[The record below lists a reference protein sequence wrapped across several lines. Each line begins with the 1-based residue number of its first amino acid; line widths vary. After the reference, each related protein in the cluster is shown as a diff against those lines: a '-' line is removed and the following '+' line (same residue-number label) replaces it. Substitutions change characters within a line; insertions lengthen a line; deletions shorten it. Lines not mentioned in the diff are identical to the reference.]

1 MTPIELDLRPPRADE
16 KKLFYSAPTDVGD
29 EALATV
35 GHLRAD
41 FGSSGKDFQSSWNPH
56 NGDRFNTPEFK
67 AALKK
72 FVDGLRKSGGPLKSL
87 SAMRKYC
94 AERGAEAKLEDRG
107 TYGFI
112 AETEDLN
119 YKFALRFTPLPGH
132 HQLYLYAYDMS
143 RQREYA
149 LEKESL
155 LFSRLDESLLRH
167 AEDIGSCPSVTDLHD
182 IGDYIYAHQYLTE
195 EYQFDISETERL
207 LKFEDPLEVA
217 LSCAEMDAS
226 NLKRQSLASYMNRAQ
241 AEENFPLADVVPSA
255 EAPRQQTESERKRG
269 ARKGGER

>member
-1 MTPIELDLRPPRADE
+1 MEASLRPFSGEE
-16 KKLFYSAPTDVGD
+16 KSLFYSAPTESND

-35 GHLRAD
+35 GHLRID
-41 FGSSGKDFQSSWNPH
+41 FGSSGKEFRSSWQPH
-56 NGDRFNTPEFK
+56 NDDRFNTPEFK
-67 AALKK
+67 AALRK
-72 FVDGLRKSGGPLKSL
+72 FVDGLRENGPLESL

-94 AERGAEAKLEDRG
+94 AECGGKAKLEDQG
-107 TYGFI
+107 AYGFI
-112 AETEDLN
+112 ADTEDLN
-119 YKFALRFTPLPGH
+119 YRFALRFTPSPGQYH
-132 HQLYLYAYDMS
+132 LYLYAYDMS

-149 LEKESL
+149 FKKESL

-182 IGDYIYAHQYLTE
+182 IGGYIYAHQYLTE

-226 NLKRQSLASYMNRAQ
+226 NLKRQSLASYMDRAR
-241 AEENFPLADVVPSA
+241 AEENFPLADVVPQ
-255 EAPRQQTESERKRG
+255 EEERPSNKAKQSRRNP
-269 ARKGGER
+269 AR

>member
-1 MTPIELDLRPPRADE
+1 MTPAEANLRPFGADE
-16 KKLFYSAPTDVGD
+16 RKLFYSAQKDADD

-67 AALKK
+67 ATLRK

-94 AERGAEAKLEDRG
+94 AERGAEAKLEDHG

-112 AETEDLN
+112 AETGDLN
-119 YKFALRFTPLPGH
+119 YKFALRFTPSPGH
-132 HQLYLYAYDMS
+132 YQLYLYAYDMS

-167 AEDIGSCPSVTDLHD
+167 ASDLGGCSSVEELHEV
-182 IGDYIYAHQYLTE
+182 GGYIYAHQFLTQ
-195 EYQFDISETERL
+195 EYRFDIAETERL
-207 LKFEDPLEVA
+207 LRFEDPLEVA

-226 NLKRQSLASYMNRAQ
+226 NLKRQSLASYMDRAR
-241 AEENFPLADVVPSA
+241 AEENFPLADVAPPA
-255 EAPRQQTESERKRG
+255 EAPRQQPEAAKKRG
-269 ARKGGER
+269 AGKGGER

>member
-41 FGSSGKDFQSSWNPH
+41 FGSSGKEFRSSWQPH
-56 NGDRFNTPEFK
+56 NDDRFNTPEFK
-67 AALKK
+67 AALRK
-72 FVDGLRKSGGPLKSL
+72 FVDGLRENGPLESL

-94 AERGAEAKLEDRG
+94 AECEGKAKLEDQG
-107 TYGFI
+107 AYGFI
-112 AETEDLN
+112 ADTEDLN
-119 YKFALRFTPLPGH
+119 YRFALRFTPSPGQYH
-132 HQLYLYAYDMS
+132 LYLYAYDMAS
-143 RQREYA
+143 QREYA
-149 LEKESL
+149 FEKESL

-182 IGDYIYAHQYLTE
+182 IGGYIYAHQYLTE

-226 NLKRQSLASYMNRAQ
+226 NLKRQSLASYMDRAR
-241 AEENFPLADVVPSA
+241 AEENFPLADVVPQ
-255 EAPRQQTESERKRG
+255 EEERPSNKAKQSRRNP
-269 ARKGGER
+269 AR

>member
-1 MTPIELDLRPPRADE
+1 MTPIELDLRPPGADE

-29 EALATV
+29 ETLATV

-72 FVDGLRKSGGPLKSL
+72 VVDGLRKSGRPLKSL

-94 AERGAEAKLEDRG
+94 AERGGKAKLEDQG
-107 TYGFI
+107 AYGFI
-112 AETEDLN
+112 ADTKDLN
-119 YKFALRFTPLPGH
+119 YRFALRFTPSPGQYH
-132 HQLYLYAYDMS
+132 LYLYAYDMS

-167 AEDIGSCPSVTDLHD
+167 VADLRDCASIPDIHDMGS
-182 IGDYIYAHQYLTE
+182 YIYAHQYLTE

-226 NLKRQSLASYMNRAQ
+226 NLKRQSLASYMDRAR
-241 AEENFPLADVVPSA
+241 AEENFPLADVVPQ
-255 EAPRQQTESERKRG
+255 EEERPSNKAKQSRRNP
-269 ARKGGER
+269 AR

>member
-1 MTPIELDLRPPRADE
+1 MTPAEANLRPFGGDE
-16 KKLFYSAPTDVGD
+16 RKLFYSAQKDADD

-67 AALKK
+67 AALRK

-94 AERGAEAKLEDRG
+94 AERGAEAKLEDHG

-112 AETEDLN
+112 AETGDLN
-119 YKFALRFTPLPGH
+119 YKFALRFTPSPGQ

-167 AEDIGSCPSVTDLHD
+167 A
-182 IGDYIYAHQYLTE
+182 
-195 EYQFDISETERL
+195 
-207 LKFEDPLEVA
+207 
-217 LSCAEMDAS
+217 
-226 NLKRQSLASYMNRAQ
+226 
-241 AEENFPLADVVPSA
+241 
-255 EAPRQQTESERKRG
+255 
-269 ARKGGER
+269 

>member
-1 MTPIELDLRPPRADE
+1 METGLRPFFGEE
-16 KKLFYSAPTDVGD
+16 KSLFYSAPTETVD

-41 FGSSGKDFQSSWNPH
+41 FGRLGKDFQSSWNPH

-67 AALKK
+67 AALKE

-94 AERGAEAKLEDRG
+94 AEREEAAKLEEG
-107 TYGFI
+107 AYGFI
-112 AETEDLN
+112 AETERFR
-119 YKFALRFTPLPGH
+119 YALRFTPLPGQYH
-132 HQLYLYAYDMS
+132 KEG
-143 RQREYA
+143 QREYA
-149 LEKESL
+149 QEKESL
-155 LFSRLDESLLRH
+155 LFSRLDESLLRRV
-167 AEDIGSCPSVTDLHD
+167 AGLESYLSIEEIYDVG
-182 IGDYIYAHQYLTE
+182 GYIRMHQCLTE

-226 NLKRQSLASYMNRAQ
+226 NLDRNRLTFYLDRRR
-241 AEENFPLADVVPSA
+241 AEELFPLADAVPPA
-255 EAPRQQTESERKRG
+255 EALRQQTQAVKKHG

>member
-1 MTPIELDLRPPRADE
+1 MTPIELDLRPPGADE
-16 KKLFYSAPTDVGD
+16 KKMFYSAPTDADD

-67 AALKK
+67 AALRK
-72 FVDGLRKSGGPLKSL
+72 FVDGLRKSL

-94 AERGAEAKLEDRG
+94 AERGAEAKLEDQG

-132 HQLYLYAYDMS
+132 HQLYLYAYDKEG
-143 RQREYA
+143 QREYA
-149 LEKESL
+149 QERKACCSPGWTK
-155 LFSRLDESLLRH
+155 
-167 AEDIGSCPSVTDLHD
+167 ASC
-182 IGDYIYAHQYLTE
+182 A
-195 EYQFDISETERL
+195 
-207 LKFEDPLEVA
+207 A
-217 LSCAEMDAS
+217 LSAWKATC
-226 NLKRQSLASYMNRAQ
+226 
-241 AEENFPLADVVPSA
+241 P
-255 EAPRQQTESERKRG
+255 
-269 ARKGGER
+269 

>member
-1 MTPIELDLRPPRADE
+1 MTPAEANLRPFGADE
-16 KKLFYSAPTDVGD
+16 RKLFYSAQKDADD

-67 AALKK
+67 AALRK
-72 FVDGLRKSGGPLKSL
+72 FVDGLRN
-87 SAMRKYC
+87 
-94 AERGAEAKLEDRG
+94 ERGAEAKLEDQG

-112 AETEDLN
+112 AETGDLN
-119 YKFALRFTPLPGH
+119 YKFALRFTPSPGH
-132 HQLYLYAYDMS
+132 YQLYLYAYDMS

-167 AEDIGSCPSVTDLHD
+167 ASDLGGCSSVEELHEV
-182 IGDYIYAHQYLTE
+182 GGYIYAHQFLTQ
-195 EYQFDISETERL
+195 EYRFDIAETERL
-207 LKFEDPLEVA
+207 LRFEDPLEVA
-217 LSCAEMDAS
+217 LSCAEMDAY
-226 NLKRQSLASYMNRAQ
+226 NLKRQSLASYMDRAR
-241 AEENFPLADVVPSA
+241 AEENFPLADIVPPA
-255 EAPRQQTESERKRG
+255 EAPRQQTQATKKHG

>member
-1 MTPIELDLRPPRADE
+1 MTPIELDLRPPGADE

-29 EALATV
+29 ETLATV

-72 FVDGLRKSGGPLKSL
+72 VVDGLRKSGRPLKSL

-94 AERGAEAKLEDRG
+94 AERGAEAKLEDQG

-112 AETEDLN
+112 AETEDLD

-149 LEKESL
+149 LEKEGL

-167 AEDIGSCPSVTDLHD
+167 AEDLGNCPSVTDLHD
-182 IGDYIYAHQYLTE
+182 IGGYIYAHQYLTE

-217 LSCAEMDAS
+217 LSCAEMDTS
-226 NLKRQSLASYMNRAQ
+226 NLKRQSLASYMDRAR
-241 AEENFPLADVVPSA
+241 AEENFPLADVAPPA
-255 EAPRQQTESERKRG
+255 EAPRQQPEAAKKRG
-269 ARKGGER
+269 TGKGGER

>member
-1 MTPIELDLRPPRADE
+1 METGLRPFFGEE
-16 KKLFYSAPTDVGD
+16 KSLFYSAPTETVD

-41 FGSSGKDFQSSWNPH
+41 FGRLGKDFQSSWNPH

-67 AALKK
+67 AALKE

-94 AERGAEAKLEDRG
+94 AEREEAAKLEEG
-107 TYGFI
+107 AYGFI
-112 AETEDLN
+112 AETERFR
-119 YKFALRFTPLPGH
+119 YALRFTPLPGQYH
-132 HQLYLYAYDMS
+132 LYLYAYDKEG
-143 RQREYA
+143 QREYA
-149 LEKESL
+149 QEKESL
-155 LFSRLDESLLRH
+155 LFSRLDESLLRRV
-167 AEDIGSCPSVTDLHD
+167 AGLESYLSIEEIYDVG
-182 IGDYIYAHQYLTE
+182 GYIRMHQCLTE
-195 EYQFDISETERL
+195 AYQFDISETERL

-226 NLKRQSLASYMNRAQ
+226 NLDRNRLTFYLDRRR
-241 AEENFPLADVVPSA
+241 AEESFPLADAVPPA
-255 EAPRQQTESERKRG
+255 ETPRQQTQAAKKHG

>member
-1 MTPIELDLRPPRADE
+1 MTPAEANLRPFGADE
-16 KKLFYSAPTDVGD
+16 RKLFYSAQKDADD

-67 AALKK
+67 ATLREL
-72 FVDGLRKSGGPLKSL
+72 VDGLRENGPLKSL

-94 AERGAEAKLEDRG
+94 AERGGKAKLEDQG
-107 TYGFI
+107 AYGFI
-112 AETEDLN
+112 ADTKDLN
-119 YKFALRFTPLPGH
+119 YRFALRFTPSPGQYH
-132 HQLYLYAYDMS
+132 LYLYAYDMS

-167 AEDIGSCPSVTDLHD
+167 AEDLGSCPSVTDLHD
-182 IGDYIYAHQYLTE
+182 IGGYIYAHQYLTE

-207 LKFEDPLEVA
+207 LKFEDCVRAPW
-217 LSCAEMDAS
+217 
-226 NLKRQSLASYMNRAQ
+226 SLA
-241 AEENFPLADVVPSA
+241 FGL
-255 EAPRQQTESERKRG
+255 
-269 ARKGGER
+269 

>member
-16 KKLFYSAPTDVGD
+16 KKMFYSAPTDAGD

-67 AALKK
+67 AALKE
-72 FVDGLRKSGGPLKSL
+72 FVDGLRKKGGPLKSL

-94 AERGAEAKLEDRG
+94 AERGAEAKLEDCG
-107 TYGFI
+107 AYGFI

-119 YKFALRFTPLPGH
+119 YKFALRFTPSPGQY
-132 HQLYLYAYDMS
+132 QLYLYAYDME

-149 LEKESL
+149 QEKESL

-167 AEDIGSCPSVTDLHD
+167 VADLGDCASIPDIHDMGS
-182 IGDYIYAHQYLTE
+182 YIYAHQLLTE
-195 EYQFDISETERL
+195 EYHFDIAETERL
-207 LKFEDPLEVA
+207 LRFEDPLEVA

-226 NLKRQSLASYMNRAQ
+226 NLTRRNLTFYMDRAR
-241 AEENFPLADVVPSA
+241 AEENFPLADAVPPA
-255 EAPRQQTESERKRG
+255 EALRQQTESERKRG